1 MRLVFIA
8 YHLLLYLLAEIS
20 FGEKDGGH
28 ARVTVVLLG
37 PSDSVHSASLWLAGD
52 ARLGRRVITIARTLF
67 GLYGLPF
74 SLR

>member
-28 ARVTVVLLG
+28 ARVTVVLLPDRPIVFTAPLSG
-37 PSDSVHSASLWLAGD
+37 SRAMHAWAVE
-52 ARLGRRVITIARTLF
+52 
-67 GLYGLPF
+67 
-74 SLR
+74 